1 MNKEI
6 TKTSDILINIGLN
19 PNKLP
24 VSIKWNA
31 EDNGSTPQEAEAF
44 LLSIWDKKDKNTLKI
59 DLWTPDMSVEEMK
72 QFFHQ
77 TLLSMSDTFEKATG
91 EHLMAE
97 DLRDY
102 CYHFAEKMNIL
113 PKE

>member
-31 EDNGSTPQEAEAF
+31 EDNGSIPQEAEAF

-59 DLWTPDMSVEEMK
+59 DLWTPDMSV
-72 QFFHQ
+72 
-77 TLLSMSDTFEKATG
+77 A
-91 EHLMAE
+91 
-97 DLRDY
+97 
-102 CYHFAEKMNIL
+102 
-113 PKE
+113 